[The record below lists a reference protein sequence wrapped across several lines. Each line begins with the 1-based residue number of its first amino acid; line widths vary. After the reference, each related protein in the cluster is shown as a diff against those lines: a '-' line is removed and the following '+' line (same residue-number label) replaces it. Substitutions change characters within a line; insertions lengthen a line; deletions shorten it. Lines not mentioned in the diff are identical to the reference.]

1 MAESNEVILQ
11 FTQEDRDCLRDI
23 SATLKTLVEKH
34 ESQHVRLNR
43 HHKRIQRLENHHIRQ
58 RGMLT
63 AVRWIWGAILGL
75 GTWVGY
81 EHITKAG
88 K

>member
-1 MAESNEVILQ
+1 MADSAEVILQ

-23 SATLKTLVEKH
+23 AGKLNTLVEKH

-43 HHKRIQRLENHHIRQ
+43 HHKRIQRLENERLEQ
-58 RGMLT
+58 KGVLS
-63 AVRWIWGAILGL
+63 ALRWIWGAILGIA
-75 GTWVGY
+75 GFVGY
-81 EHITKAG
+81 EHVTRAG